1 MLVICLAF
9 RCGRAAAAGHYF
21 GNPVALCTSNE
32 GCDARSHLLQSAP
45 IRAGGIAANSRTVY
59 DIQIP

>member
-1 MLVICLAF
+1 MPAYISCNRRRF
-9 RCGRAAAAGHYF
+9 
-21 GNPVALCTSNE
+21 
-32 GCDARSHLLQSAP
+32 AP